1 MKAKFK
7 KFLTN
12 NRAYSKFVRNVKDQR
27 NMSFDEYCSKDG
39 IGDRTITS
47 AFNWGLT
54 PLEEDFLYWSKLN
67 EKWLKLL
74 NDDQTT

>member
-7 KFLTN
+7 KFLIAN
-12 NRAYSKFVRNVKDQR
+12 SAYEKFVRNLKYERDM
-27 NMSFDEYCSKDG
+27 NFDEYCA
-39 IGDRTITS
+39 IEWDRAITS

-54 PLEEDFLYWSKLN
+54 PPDENFLYWSKLN

-74 NDDQTT
+74 K